1 MLDSIK
7 NKSLIHWFWSNCTF
21 GYSIVALSIVY
32 IVFVL
37 FEIKNFYSIL
47 LFIFALNWVWGS
59 YLYQL
64 SLLFS
69 CGKCFRWII
78 LLVGILMLF
87 PFLLIYLASFYVE
100 MLSDKHIFKLII
112 FFVVNYYI
120 ITLYPMKVL
129 VLSAEN
135 NWERKLIIVLT
146 YLLIMLIPIFLFGVY
161 DYCIYHSD
169 LIETLNSKGAI
180 HELYD
185 IINQGIKAVSSEHEN
200 EKIIFMVLWFSCTL
214 FLQQSLS
221 GHQYRRKMDGIA
233 GKIKKP

>member
-7 NKSLIHWFWSNCTF
+7 NKSLIYWFCSNWSF
-21 GYSIVALSIVY
+21 RWSIFTLVGIY
-32 IVFVL
+32 IVFEG
-37 FEIKNFYSIL
+37 FKIKNFYSVL

-64 SLLFS
+64 SMLFS
-69 CGKCFRWII
+69 MGKCFRWII
-78 LLVGILMLF
+78 LLVGIFVFF
-87 PFLLIYLASFYVE
+87 PYFLVYLASFYVE

-120 ITLYPMKVL
+120 LTLYPMKVL
-129 VLSAEN
+129 VLSSEN

-146 YLLIMLIPIFLFGVY
+146 YLLIMLVPIFLFGVY

-169 LIETLNSKGAI
+169 LIEILNSKGAI

-185 IINQGIKAVSSEHEN
+185 IINQGIKVVSSEHEN
-200 EKIIFMVLWFSCTL
+200 EKIIFMVLWFCGTL

-221 GHQYRRKMDGIA
+221 GHQYRRKMVGIA
-233 GKIKKP
+233 DNRKKP

>member
-69 CGKCFRWII
+69 WGKCFRWII
-78 LLVGILMLF
+78 LLVGILVLF

-180 HELYD
+180 HEFYD

-200 EKIIFMVLWFSCTL
+200 
-214 FLQQSLS
+214 
-221 GHQYRRKMDGIA
+221 
-233 GKIKKP
+233 

>member
-21 GYSIVALSIVY
+21 GYAIVALSIVY

-69 CGKCFRWII
+69 WGKCFRWII
-78 LLVGILMLF
+78 LLVGILVLF

-180 HELYD
+180 HEFYD
-185 IINQGIKAVSSEHEN
+185 IINQGKSS
-200 EKIIFMVLWFSCTL
+200 
-214 FLQQSLS
+214 
-221 GHQYRRKMDGIA
+221 
-233 GKIKKP
+233 

>member
-221 GHQYRRKMDGIA
+221 GHQYRRKMVGIA
-233 GKIKKP
+233 GEIKKP

>member
-1 MLDSIK
+1 M
-7 NKSLIHWFWSNCTF
+7 
-21 GYSIVALSIVY
+21 
-32 IVFVL
+32 
-37 FEIKNFYSIL
+37 
-47 LFIFALNWVWGS
+47 
-59 YLYQL
+59 
-64 SLLFS
+64 
-69 CGKCFRWII
+69 
-78 LLVGILMLF
+78 VGILMLF

-214 FLQQSLS
+214 FLQQSFS
-221 GHQYRRKMDGIA
+221 GHQYRRKMVGIA

>member
-180 HELYD
+180 SQVQNL
-185 IINQGIKAVSSEHEN
+185 V
-200 EKIIFMVLWFSCTL
+200 
-214 FLQQSLS
+214 
-221 GHQYRRKMDGIA
+221 
-233 GKIKKP
+233 

>member
-1 MLDSIK
+1 M
-7 NKSLIHWFWSNCTF
+7 
-21 GYSIVALSIVY
+21 
-32 IVFVL
+32 
-37 FEIKNFYSIL
+37 
-47 LFIFALNWVWGS
+47 
-59 YLYQL
+59 
-64 SLLFS
+64 
-69 CGKCFRWII
+69 
-78 LLVGILMLF
+78 
-87 PFLLIYLASFYVE
+87 
-100 MLSDKHIFKLII
+100 
-112 FFVVNYYI
+112 
-120 ITLYPMKVL
+120 
-129 VLSAEN
+129 LSAEN

-221 GHQYRRKMDGIA
+221 GHQYRRKMVGIA

>member
-1 MLDSIK
+1 M
-7 NKSLIHWFWSNCTF
+7 
-21 GYSIVALSIVY
+21 
-32 IVFVL
+32 
-37 FEIKNFYSIL
+37 
-47 LFIFALNWVWGS
+47 
-59 YLYQL
+59 
-64 SLLFS
+64 
-69 CGKCFRWII
+69 
-78 LLVGILMLF
+78 VGILVLF
-87 PFLLIYLASFYVE
+87 PFLLMYLASFYVE

-180 HELYD
+180 DKVH
-185 IINQGIKAVSSEHEN
+185 IIV
-200 EKIIFMVLWFSCTL
+200 
-214 FLQQSLS
+214 
-221 GHQYRRKMDGIA
+221 
-233 GKIKKP
+233 

>member
-21 GYSIVALSIVY
+21 GYAIVALSIVY

-47 LFIFALNWVWGS
+47 LFIFTLNWVWGS

-69 CGKCFRWII
+69 WGKCFRWII
-78 LLVGILMLF
+78 LLVGILVLF

-180 HELYD
+180 HEFYD

-200 EKIIFMVLWFSCTL
+200 EKIIFMVLWFSGTL

-221 GHQYRRKMDGIA
+221 GHQYRRKMVGIA

>member
-1 MLDSIK
+1 M
-7 NKSLIHWFWSNCTF
+7 
-21 GYSIVALSIVY
+21 
-32 IVFVL
+32 
-37 FEIKNFYSIL
+37 
-47 LFIFALNWVWGS
+47 
-59 YLYQL
+59 
-64 SLLFS
+64 
-69 CGKCFRWII
+69 
-78 LLVGILMLF
+78 VGILMLF

-200 EKIIFMVLWFSCTL
+200 EKIILWYYGLVVLFFTAIFIWTSV
-214 FLQQSLS
+214 Q
-221 GHQYRRKMDGIA
+221 
-233 GKIKKP
+233 KKNGGNCWED

>member
-7 NKSLIHWFWSNCTF
+7 NKCLIDWFWSNCSF
-21 GYSIVALSIVY
+21 YCSIVILIVINIFFKY
-32 IVFVL
+32 WQ
-37 FEIKNFYSIL
+37 IKNFYSIL
-47 LFIFALNWVWGS
+47 FFIFALNWVWGNC
-59 YLYQL
+59 LYQL

-69 CGKCFRWII
+69 MGKCLRWII
-78 LLVGILMLF
+78 LLAGILVFFLF
-87 PFLLIYLASFYVE
+87 FLVYLVSFYVE
-100 MLSDKHIFKLII
+100 MLSDKQIFKLII

-120 ITLYPMKVL
+120 LTLYPMKIL
-129 VLSAEN
+129 VLSTEN
-135 NWERKLIIVLT
+135 NWERTLIIVLT

-169 LIETLNSKGAI
+169 IIETLNSKGAI

-185 IINQGIKAVSSEHEN
+185 IINQGIKVVSSEHEN
-200 EKIIFMVLWFSCTL
+200 EKIIFMVLWFSGTL

-221 GHQYRRKMDGIA
+221 GHQYRRKMVGIA

>member
-1 MLDSIK
+1 
-7 NKSLIHWFWSNCTF
+7 
-21 GYSIVALSIVY
+21 
-32 IVFVL
+32 
-37 FEIKNFYSIL
+37 
-47 LFIFALNWVWGS
+47 
-59 YLYQL
+59 
-64 SLLFS
+64 
-69 CGKCFRWII
+69 
-78 LLVGILMLF
+78 MLF

-100 MLSDKHIFKLII
+100 MLSDKHIFKFNYI
-112 FFVVNYYI
+112 FCSQL
-120 ITLYPMKVL
+120 LYNNFISYEVL

-200 EKIIFMVLWFSCTL
+200 EKIIFMVLWFSGTL
-214 FLQQSLS
+214 FYSNLYLDISTEEKWWELLGRLKS
-221 GHQYRRKMDGIA
+221 HKNIDYYI
-233 GKIKKP
+233 